1 MDDALDHLSKC
12 RAAIFAETGNV
23 DLTDLDE
30 AGVMIGRLQE
40 ISRMVNA
47 VEQKMKEYQEEYE

>member
-12 RAAIFAETGNV
+12 RTAIFAETGNV

-47 VEQKMKEYQEEYE
+47 VEQKMKEYQEEHE